1 MGDADDFGRT
11 FFMAGGVGDEESAA
25 STGEPLINATATVAV
40 TDATAAPLTADS
52 AAPPAAAAAA
62 AADTSP
68 DPRPDGGV
76 MPLFELALF
85 WCCC

>member
-25 STGEPLINATATVAV
+25 STGEPLINATVAV
-40 TDATAAPLTADS
+40 TDATAAPLAADS
-52 AAPPAAAAAA
+52 AAPPAAAA